1 MSPFCGPARRAGAAP
16 GRPPSL
22 AGGMAAGGGQ
32 KRGGGGRGWGIW
44 GSPRRTGAEDV
55 CGRGAAWAATGA
67 PVKTSEFSATWAFR
81 KRPHFTEETADRLKL
96 RIRDSIERTH
106 ATLTVSWTVSLS
118 PERLREHQ
126 AHLLSSSQLHRVYRP
141 LQRALALPRRE
152 PLCSPPPA
160 WMGPLSLPPQATVS
174 PPPET
179 AIPRIVVHSEP
190 VSDCLPCWFF
200 LFLLCP
206 FHAFLHS

>member
-1 MSPFCGPARRAGAAP
+1 
-16 GRPPSL
+16 
-22 AGGMAAGGGQ
+22 MAAGGGQ

-67 PVKTSEFSATWAFR
+67 PVKTSEFSATWAFH

-106 ATLTVSWTVSLS
+106 AALTVSWTVSLS

-160 WMGPLSLPPQATVS
+160 WMGPLSLPPQARTDFSYWVILLIFNLKREGFTISIQDMESEVQKRLVS
-174 PPPET
+174 Q
-179 AIPRIVVHSEP
+179 ISQ
-190 VSDCLPCWFF
+190 
-200 LFLLCP
+200 LLIICNY
-206 FHAFLHS
+206 